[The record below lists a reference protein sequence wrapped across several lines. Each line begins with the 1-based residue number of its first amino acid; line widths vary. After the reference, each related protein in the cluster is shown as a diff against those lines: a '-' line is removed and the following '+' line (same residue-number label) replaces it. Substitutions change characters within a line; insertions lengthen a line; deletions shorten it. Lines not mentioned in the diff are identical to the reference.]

1 MMPSMKIDGNTM
13 ERDGLLEVA
22 RKICI
27 AARTAPKGKGTDNL
41 LSLVLTGEEK
51 EEVAREMQKIGE
63 ESETAFF
70 RRDADNVRACG
81 ALVLIGTRIKTLGIP
96 VCGFCGFENC
106 AENEK
111 NDGICAFN
119 TGDLGIALGSA
130 VSAAADHRVDCRIFF
145 SAGRAALNLKTLGE
159 EVKIA
164 YGIPLS
170 VSGKNP
176 FFDRK

>member
-1 MMPSMKIDGNTM
+1 M
-13 ERDGLLEVA
+13 EHGGLLEVA

-27 AARTAPKGKGTDNL
+27 AARTAPKGKGSDNL
-41 LSLVLTGEEK
+41 VSAVLTGTEK
-51 EEVAREMQKIGE
+51 DEIAREMQRIGE
-63 ESETAFF
+63 ETGVAFF
-70 RRDADNVRACG
+70 IRDAENLRAAG
-81 ALVLIGTRIKTLGIP
+81 ALVLLGTKIATVG
-96 VCGFCGFENC
+96 VSNCGFCGFKDC

-111 NDGICAFN
+111 NHGICAFN

-130 VSAAADHRVDCRIFF
+130 VSVAADNRVDNRVFF
-145 SAGRAALNLKTLGE
+145 SAGRAAVNLQTLGR

-170 VSGKNP
+170 VSSKSI